1 MMLRIL
7 RNQKGMSLAELMVGI
22 GLSAIVI
29 SIVVATQ
36 VQVTKDQN
44 ELIKKLDDSIDQN
57 LAERI
62 IFKDLNG
69 IDIAYNNIVVKD
81 DNGNNFFDY
90 YPDITL
96 NILSGHTDRE
106 VTLKLNGAITE
117 FVVVSQNT
125 SAGSL
130 LTYDPTWAYDV
141 GADPGDPNTPA
152 SLTFN
157 AAKNRQWISNEASG
171 GRPGFWKDGISLMFD
186 TPSRIRPIV
195 GGSVDMKTPP
205 RSPIFIGSVQANAG
219 DSLVSLDSSVAKMF
233 NLTQPSTGTTI
244 TSLDNFLRNVP
255 AVGGGQTIVRLR
267 AVKIA
272 KYYVVKDEKKNANDY
287 KDAPANLMVAEYR
300 NGAFQNPMLLADGV
314 SKMVLRRDSV
324 LKRMIYF
331 KIHKAEKK

>member
-1 MMLRIL
+1 MML
-7 RNQKGMSLAELMVGI
+7 RNQKGMSITELMVGI

-44 ELIKKLDDSIDQN
+44 DLIKKLDDSIDQN

-69 IDIAYNNIVVKD
+69 IDVAYNNLKVKD

-90 YPDITL
+90 FPDITL
-96 NILSGHTDRE
+96 NILKGKTDRE
-106 VTLKLNGAITE
+106 ITLKLNSPITE
-117 FVVVSQNT
+117 FLVISQNT

-141 GADPGDPNTPA
+141 GKDPGDPNTPA
-152 SLTFN
+152 TLTFN
-157 AAKNRQWISNEASG
+157 SAKNKLWITGTDYGA
-171 GRPGFWKDGISLMFD
+171 RPGFWKDGISLMFD
-186 TPSRIRPIV
+186 TPSRIRPVKNGDI
-195 GGSVDMKTPP
+195 DMTVPP

-219 DSLVSLDSSVAKMF
+219 DSLVPLDSTLAQSF
-233 NLTQPSTGTTI
+233 NFTQPGNGTAI
-244 TSLDNFLRNVP
+244 TSLDDFLRKLP

-272 KYYVVKDEKKNANDY
+272 KYYVVKDEKKNASDY
-287 KDAPANLMVAEYR
+287 KDAPANLMMSEYR
-300 NGAFQNPMLLADGV
+300 NGAFQTPMLLADGV